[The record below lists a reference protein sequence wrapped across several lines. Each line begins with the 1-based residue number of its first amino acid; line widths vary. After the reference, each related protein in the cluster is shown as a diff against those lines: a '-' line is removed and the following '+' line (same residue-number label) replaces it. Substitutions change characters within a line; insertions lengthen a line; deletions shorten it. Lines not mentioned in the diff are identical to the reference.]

1 MEYPKKSLGQN
12 FLIDKNITKKIV
24 SLTDVSNQNIIEIGA
39 GNGALTDELIKKK
52 PKSLILIE
60 KDDKLVQILKSKY
73 QKLKFIK
80 IFNHDILDFNLE
92 NIVKK
97 NSILFGNLPYNI
109 SSQIIIKI
117 LKFKKY
123 PPKYKNLIFM
133 FQKEL
138 GDRII
143 GKFPSKHYGRLSVIS
158 NYKLN
163 VLNKFL
169 VSPNCFFPRPKVNS
183 IVIHFQ
189 PKKSNSYLIKNL
201 SNLEKITQVFFSNK
215 RKMINKN
222 LKKLFNK
229 HQIIKLSNINFKLR
243 PAEIKPEIYYR
254 ITKIYEEN

>member
-73 QKLKFIK
+73 QSLKFVK

-92 NIVKK
+92 KVLKK
-97 NSILFGNLPYNI
+97 NSILFGNLPFNI

-189 PKKSNSYLIKNL
+189 PKKRNSYLIKNL

>member
-1 MEYPKKSLGQN
+1 
-12 FLIDKNITKKIV
+12 
-24 SLTDVSNQNIIEIGA
+24 
-39 GNGALTDELIKKK
+39 
-52 PKSLILIE
+52 
-60 KDDKLVQILKSKY
+60 
-73 QKLKFIK
+73 
-80 IFNHDILDFNLE
+80 
-92 NIVKK
+92 
-97 NSILFGNLPYNI
+97 
-109 SSQIIIKI
+109 
-117 LKFKKY
+117 
-123 PPKYKNLIFM
+123 M

-215 RKMINKN
+215 KKN
-222 LKKLFNK
+222 DK
-229 HQIIKLSNINFKLR
+229 
-243 PAEIKPEIYYR
+243 
-254 ITKIYEEN
+254 

>member
-1 MEYPKKSLGQN
+1 MEYLKKSLGQN

-73 QKLKFIK
+73 QSLKFVK

-92 NIVKK
+92 KVVKK

-189 PKKSNSYLIKNL
+189 PKKRNSYLIKNL

>member
-1 MEYPKKSLGQN
+1 
-12 FLIDKNITKKIV
+12 
-24 SLTDVSNQNIIEIGA
+24 
-39 GNGALTDELIKKK
+39 
-52 PKSLILIE
+52 
-60 KDDKLVQILKSKY
+60 
-73 QKLKFIK
+73 
-80 IFNHDILDFNLE
+80 
-92 NIVKK
+92 
-97 NSILFGNLPYNI
+97 
-109 SSQIIIKI
+109 
-117 LKFKKY
+117 
-123 PPKYKNLIFM
+123 M

>member
-1 MEYPKKSLGQN
+1 MEYLKKSLGQN

-73 QKLKFIK
+73 QSLKFVK

-92 NIVKK
+92 KVVKK

-189 PKKSNSYLIKNL
+189 PKKKNSYLIKNL

>member
-1 MEYPKKSLGQN
+1 MEYLKKSLGQN

-92 NIVKK
+92 NVVKK

-189 PKKSNSYLIKNL
+189 PKKNNSYLIKNL